1 MIDLD
6 AIRARDAADMEV
18 LPGLE
23 AYAQHVD
30 DKELR
35 NAIHMVRD
43 RRALLAHVDAL
54 AAERDA
60 LRQERQA
67 WLTRSKQA
75 GRAIESA
82 EAELAAERKDAERY
96 RWLMG
101 AGGYEDHLPPKDD
114 IDAAMGEKP

>member
-30 DKELR
+30 DEELR

-60 LRQERQA
+60 LR
-67 WLTRSKQA
+67 
-75 GRAIESA
+75 
-82 EAELAAERKDAERY
+82 KDAERY
-96 RWLMG
+96 RWLRPRLSGSAFRG
-101 AGGYEDHLPPKDD
+101 AGVFYSEGGPGIDAA
-114 IDAAMGEKP
+114 IDAAMEGSHE